1 MVLETLMEIQL
12 AQSRSVTTPP
22 NMKMVWKSRLKEYYD
37 KKGRPG
43 MEIKYKVMVL
53 EQDRFVATV
62 FIPELGEVKGESGRS
77 KREAEQSAA
86 KNALQRLQQ
95 ENKN

>member
-1 MVLETLMEIQL
+1 MEIQI
-12 AQSRSVTTPP
+12 ARTSQSHSPTGVPTS
-22 NMKMVWKSRLKEYYD
+22 WKSRLKEYYD

-43 MEIKYKVMVL
+43 MEIKYKAVVL

-62 FIPELGEVKGESGRS
+62 SVPELGEVKGKSGRS

-86 KNALQRLQQ
+86 KNALQRLQ
-95 ENKN
+95 KN